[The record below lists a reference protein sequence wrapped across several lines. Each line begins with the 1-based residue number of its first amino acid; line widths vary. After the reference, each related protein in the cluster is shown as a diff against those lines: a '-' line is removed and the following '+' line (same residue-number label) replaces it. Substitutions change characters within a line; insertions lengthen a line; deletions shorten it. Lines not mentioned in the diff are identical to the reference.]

1 MAVAGAGGGLDAL
14 AVKRG
19 GVGDA
24 TEFFERLAAVVVSGA
39 VVGIVGDHSAEFGD
53 SSFEIAVV
61 GVVEGEAVAREG
73 VFRILFKE
81 GTQGIGT
88 RTHSLSVT
96 GGGYTQGMSEEIAGR
111 PVRESMS
118 EMSEFAL
125 PNDANTLGTL
135 FGGKV
140 MALVDLAGSL
150 AAVRH
155 ARTPVVTASV
165 DYMTFLHPIH
175 IGQLV
180 VLKSQ
185 VNRVFRTSMEVG
197 VKVFVENLRTR
208 EVKHTSSAY
217 LTFVAIDKEGNRV
230 PIAPV
235 IPETDEERRRYEDA
249 GERRRHRLEMKAR
262 TKTQG

>member
-1 MAVAGAGGGLDAL
+1 MTDEL
-14 AVKRG
+14 K
-19 GVGDA
+19 
-24 TEFFERLAAVVVSGA
+24 
-39 VVGIVGDHSAEFGD
+39 
-53 SSFEIAVV
+53 
-61 GVVEGEAVAREG
+61 
-73 VFRILFKE
+73 
-81 GTQGIGT
+81 
-88 RTHSLSVT
+88 
-96 GGGYTQGMSEEIAGR
+96 GR
-111 PVRESMS
+111 PVRESVS

-125 PNDANTLGTL
+125 PNDANVLGTL

-155 ARTPVVTASV
+155 ARGPVVTASV

-180 VLKSQ
+180 ILRSQ

-208 EVKHTSSAY
+208 DVKHTSSAY
-217 LTFVAIDKEGNRV
+217 LTFVAIDKDGNRV
-230 PIAPV
+230 PVAPV
-235 IPETDEERRRYEDA
+235 IPESEEERRRYEDA

-262 TKTQG
+262 TSAQA